1 VTTKGWYA
9 KASAGIARL
18 AELFPRTFFVYE
30 GKRRPLKIGISNEI
44 ITTGAM
50 EPSELHLALR
60 LYCTSFGYR
69 SGMRA
74 GANRIDLNGEPAGE
88 VTAADAA
95 TAEELQQR
103 RKQFRARKEA
113 RQRESTAETHNAAE
127 KTAPVQPKHFSLIDL
142 KQAAMARRKMEDAN
156 A

>member
-18 AELFPRTFFVYE
+18 AELFPAAFSVYE
-30 GKRRPLKIGISNEI
+30 GKRRPLKVGICNEI
-44 ITTGAM
+44 IAVGTM
-50 EPSELHLALR
+50 EPDELHLALR
-60 LYCTSFGYR
+60 LYCSSFGYR
-69 SGMRA
+69 CAMRA
-74 GANRIDLNGEPAGE
+74 GASRIDLNGEPAGE

-113 RQRESTAETHNAAE
+113 RQRDVDN
-127 KTAPVQPKHFSLIDL
+127 
-142 KQAAMARRKMEDAN
+142 
-156 A
+156 